1 MPRIAEPLARFCAEH
16 NKADN
21 NNKRGTERELY
32 AAVTHIAMYH
42 ATKSVSQKDQKRAK

>member
-1 MPRIAEPLARFCAEH
+1 MPRIADPLARFCAEH

-21 NNKRGTERELY
+21 NNKRGTERKLC

-42 ATKSVSQKDQKRAK
+42 AIQRVSQKDQKRAK